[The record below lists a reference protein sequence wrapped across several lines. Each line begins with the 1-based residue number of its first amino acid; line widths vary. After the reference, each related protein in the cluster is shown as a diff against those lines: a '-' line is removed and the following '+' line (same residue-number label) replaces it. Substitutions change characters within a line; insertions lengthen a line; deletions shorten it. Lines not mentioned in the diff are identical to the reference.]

1 MAVALPPGPGGDR
14 NPVGTGAAL
23 SADPAPVPG
32 SAPPA
37 AAGAYCRGAPP
48 SLAPPAVP
56 GGFRGG
62 APHAAPE
69 PPGEVARAPFP
80 HLVPVRAPAPG
91 SDFSSPGAGG
101 GLLPSFGGIAPTP
114 AGTPNPNPRIHP
126 KPNPAGN
133 GALAEAA
140 VARGEAGERLKGC
153 GRVRGK
159 HGCTHTRK
167 RSRVHT
173 TLTLWLCARDLVK
186 TAPAHTLTLG

>member
-56 GGFRGG
+56 SGFRGG
-62 APHAAPE
+62 APHSTPS
-69 PPGEVARAPFP
+69 PPGEVASAPFP
-80 HLVPVRAPAPG
+80 HLVPVRAPAPDG
-91 SDFSSPGAGG
+91 AFASSGAGG
-101 GLLPSFGGIAPTP
+101 GLVPSFAGIAPLP
-114 AGTPNPNPRIHP
+114 AGAPNPNPKQHP

-133 GALAEAA
+133 GARVNAP
-140 VARGEAGERLKGC
+140 ARGDAGKRLDGC
-153 GRVRGK
+153 GRGFAREK
-159 HGCTHTRK
+159 CGCAQMRK

-173 TLTLWLCARDLVK
+173 TLTL
-186 TAPAHTLTLG
+186 